1 MVGWRARLA
10 ALVLPEALLGLPN
23 GEPPP
28 VSLLLL
34 ILTDEDDYAR
44 HRLWLDEPVRS
55 IDADTSHGLNFRVWR
70 AVDDFAMKLNG
81 PAMSRRWALR
91 LWARALKQRQP

>member
-1 MVGWRARLA
+1 
-10 ALVLPEALLGLPN
+10 
-23 GEPPP
+23 
-28 VSLLLL
+28 
-34 ILTDEDDYAR
+34 
-44 HRLWLDEPVRS
+44 LDEPVRS